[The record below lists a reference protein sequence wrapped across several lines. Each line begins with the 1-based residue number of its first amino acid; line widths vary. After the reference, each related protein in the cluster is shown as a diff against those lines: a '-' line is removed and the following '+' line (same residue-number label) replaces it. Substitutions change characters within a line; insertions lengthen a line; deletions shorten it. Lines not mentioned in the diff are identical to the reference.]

1 MNYHIFFFSFYFPI
15 GGKEGFNPI
24 TNTIAKK
31 CPIKPSP
38 YLIAFPYQETP
49 PSTNKIMLIGAFYNN
64 C

>member
-49 PSTNKIMLIGAFYNN
+49 HQLIK
-64 C
+64 